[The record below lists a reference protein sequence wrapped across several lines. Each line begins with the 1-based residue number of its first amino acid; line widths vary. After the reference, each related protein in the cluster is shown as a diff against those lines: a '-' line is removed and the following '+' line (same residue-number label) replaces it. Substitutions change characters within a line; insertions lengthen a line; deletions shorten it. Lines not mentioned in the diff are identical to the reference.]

1 MRKWQEALRSKA
13 ALFGPLSNIFD
24 FRDYGSVR

>member
-1 MRKWQEALRSKA
+1 MRRSQEALRSKA
-13 ALFGPLSNIFD
+13 ALFGLLSNIFD